1 MTKKSM
7 TPPLNDESQEVK
19 LVALALRQA
28 QQQLEDGTAS
38 SQIVTHFLKLG
49 SIRAQI
55 ELEKLELENR
65 LLEEKIEA
73 ERAGQRLN
81 EMFEEVL
88 HALRSYSYVAPG
100 VNDVDIY

>member
-88 HALRSYSYVAPG
+88 QALRSYSYVPPG